1 MSKKEEVKEEKKEV
15 KEEVVVVQ
23 EKSHKALTAVL
34 FIIFTVVVLGV
45 LSLIL
50 IPKLARKPVK
60 AKTNNTYEINSEV
73 KYSDLV
79 DLGKNVTLDNADEL
93 VDTSKLGEKSIDVVY
108 KKGNNKEVFTVKIK
122 VVDTTE
128 PVIECE
134 NKIEIYVGATVDV
147 SELGTITDNS
157 KEEIKPVITGDYKLD
172 TEGEYKVTIKAKDS
186 SGNEA
191 TKDIILVVKKVELRT
206 EGYYVYKEPDQWD
219 EFTFRKDGTGSYV
232 PWFCP
237 GSGCG
242 GYEER
247 GKYTIEGDKIILITT
262 DAYGDGDETKVNNK
276 FEFTYVS
283 KDELKMDYKG
293 KTLVFKWQKEFD
305 K

>member
-60 AKTNNTYEINSEV
+60 AKANNTYEINSEV

-108 KKGNNKEVFTVKIK
+108 KKGNNKYVNIINYIK
-122 VVDTTE
+122 
-128 PVIECE
+128 
-134 NKIEIYVGATVDV
+134 
-147 SELGTITDNS
+147 
-157 KEEIKPVITGDYKLD
+157 KEYSASHRQAMDA
-172 TEGEYKVTIKAKDS
+172 AK
-186 SGNEA
+186 
-191 TKDIILVVKKVELRT
+191 
-206 EGYYVYKEPDQWD
+206 YFMY
-219 EFTFRKDGTGSYV
+219 
-232 PWFCP
+232 
-237 GSGCG
+237 
-242 GYEER
+242 
-247 GKYTIEGDKIILITT
+247 
-262 DAYGDGDETKVNNK
+262 
-276 FEFTYVS
+276 
-283 KDELKMDYKG
+283 
-293 KTLVFKWQKEFD
+293 
-305 K
+305 